1 MKKKVIILIF
11 LIIAAIIVSSVLFMF
26 YYKPI
31 KKIEEGINLSGLK
44 VVMIIA
50 EKDFRDEE
58 LQKPKEIL
66 EKYGAKVIIASSTT
80 NIATGMLGMK
90 IKPDI
95 LINEIK
101 VEEYDAIIFVGGSG
115 ASQYWNDPIAHSI
128 AKEAIKKDKILCA
141 ICIAPVTLANAGV
154 LQGKKATVWPSE
166 AERIKNMGAIYTGA
180 NVEIDGKIITANGPA
195 AAEEFGEAIAKALAY
210 KK

>member
-1 MKKKVIILIF
+1 MKKVFIIISLIVVVIIL
-11 LIIAAIIVSSVLFMF
+11 LSVLVMF

-44 VVMIIA
+44 IVMIIA

-66 EKYGAKVIIASSTT
+66 EKYGAKVVIASSTT

-95 LINEIK
+95 LLNEINI
-101 VEEYDAIIFVGGSG
+101 EEYNAIIFVGGSG

-141 ICIAPVTLANAGV
+141 ICIAPVTLANAGI

-166 AERIKNMGAIYTGA
+166 AEKIKNMGAIYTGA
-180 NVEIDGKIITANGPA
+180 SVEIDEKIITANGPA
-195 AAEEFGEAIAKALAY
+195 AAEEFGEAIAKALAS

>member
-1 MKKKVIILIF
+1 MKRFFIIF
-11 LIIAAIIVSSVLFMF
+11 SLIIFAILLSVLIMF
-26 YYKPI
+26 YYKPT
-31 KKIEEGINLSGLK
+31 KKIEEGIDLSGLK
-44 VVMIIA
+44 IVMIIA

-58 LQKPKEIL
+58 LQKPKEIF
-66 EKYGAKVIIASSTT
+66 EKYGAKVVIASSK
-80 NIATGMLGMK
+80 IDIVTGMLGMK

-95 LINEIK
+95 LINEIN

-154 LQGKKATVWPSE
+154 LQGKRATVWPSE
-166 AERIKNMGAIYTGA
+166 AERIKSMGAIYTGSS
-180 NVEIDGKIITANGPA
+180 VEIDGKIITANGPE
-195 AAEEFGEAIAKALAY
+195 AAEEFAEAIAKALVS

>member
-1 MKKKVIILIF
+1 MKKVFIAISLIVVVTILLSM
-11 LIIAAIIVSSVLFMF
+11 LIIF

-31 KKIEEGINLSGLK
+31 KKIEGGINLSGLK

-66 EKYGAKVIIASSTT
+66 EKYGAKVVIASSTT

-95 LINEIK
+95 LINEINI
-101 VEEYDAIIFVGGSG
+101 EEYNAIIFIGGSG

-166 AERIKNMGAIYTGA
+166 AEKIKNMGAIYTGA
-180 NVEIDGKIITANGPA
+180 SVEIDGKIITANGPA
-195 AAEEFGEAIAKALAY
+195 AAEEFGEAIAKALVS

>member
-1 MKKKVIILIF
+1 M
-11 LIIAAIIVSSVLFMF
+11 
-26 YYKPI
+26 
-31 KKIEEGINLSGLK
+31 SGLK
-44 VVMIIA
+44 AVMIIA
-50 EKDFRDEE
+50 EKNFRDEE

-66 EKYGAKVIIASSTT
+66 EKYGAKMIIASSK
-80 NIATGMLGMK
+80 IDVVIGMLGMNV
-90 IKPDI
+90 KPDI
-95 LINEIK
+95 LISEIK

-154 LQGKKATVWPSE
+154 LNGKKATVWPSE

-195 AAEEFGEAIAKALAY
+195 AAEEFGEAIAKALAS
-210 KK
+210 KR

>member
-1 MKKKVIILIF
+1 MKKVFIIISLIVVVIIL
-11 LIIAAIIVSSVLFMF
+11 LSVLIMF

-44 VVMIIA
+44 IVMIIA

-66 EKYGAKVIIASSTT
+66 EKYGAKVVIASSTT

-95 LINEIK
+95 LLNEINI
-101 VEEYDAIIFVGGSG
+101 EEYNAIIFVGGSG

-141 ICIAPVTLANAGV
+141 ICIAPVTLANAGI

-166 AERIKNMGAIYTGA
+166 AEKIKNMGAIYTGA
-180 NVEIDGKIITANGPA
+180 SVEIDEKIITANGPA
-195 AAEEFGEAIAKALAY
+195 AAEEFGEAIAKALAS

>member
-1 MKKKVIILIF
+1 
-11 LIIAAIIVSSVLFMF
+11 MF